1 MNPAREEAN
10 NYAGLAQAVS
20 RLSSDVSRVSLD
32 AKRPARTSSGFMSSG
47 PGDTGKAP
55 PETILDDEEEPFVP
69 SHGITSAEADQLLE
83 QWGRNELVEKKKAVW
98 EIIFELLTGP
108 MPIMLWLAII
118 IEGIIGNYADLG
130 ILLAI
135 QLINAGIS
143 FYETTKA
150 GNAVAALKSSLKAKA
165 TVKRDGKWQDME
177 AALLVPG
184 DMVLLAAG
192 SSIPAD
198 CWVNDGEIEVDQAAM
213 TGESLPVTFNRGD
226 LCKMGST
233 VVRGEVE
240 GTVQSTGA
248 NTFFGKTASMIQS
261 AQSTGGSLQKMLLQ
275 IMVILVALSLVLCIT
290 TFFYLNFSVL
300 KGEKHA
306 WKDALSFS
314 VVVLVAS
321 IPLAIEIVTTTTLAM
336 GSGTLSRAGAIVT
349 RLSAI
354 EEMAGMDMLCSDKTG
369 TLTMNKMMIQDD
381 CPIFCEGETRDSVLF
396 QAALAAKWL
405 EPPRDALDT
414 MILANS
420 GLDLKRCDAYQQL
433 EFLPFDPR
441 KKRTEGKLKGP
452 DGKVF
457 SISKGAPH
465 VILDLCHNHDGLK
478 AAVDDKVL
486 ELGTKGIRSLAVAR
500 MYEEEGEWK
509 MLGILTFLDPP
520 RHDTKET
527 IARAKEFGVGVKM
540 VTGDHKIIAVE
551 TCKQLGMGHNIQG
564 PEALPKLDENGNNP
578 PNMVQDYGSTIIPA
592 DGFGQVMPEHKFLI
606 VETLRQANFRVGMTG
621 DGVNDAPALKRA
633 DVGIAVAGSTDA
645 ARAAADIVLT
655 HDGLSVVADAITV
668 AREVFCRLKNFI
680 MYRIAA
686 TLQLLLFFFIAV
698 FALEP
703 YHFYEKNGVVLLNGN
718 VSQPG
723 VVFDFPRHSS
733 LCNTGWDKDST
744 NDPRLS
750 VVGQTT
756 VEGSDEVRDLVN
768 LSSSDFKKFDAG
780 CDIVLPI
787 CSKTTECDDA
797 SGGEACD
804 EHEVCEPWPK
814 YFQLPVL
821 MLMLI
826 TLLNDGTL
834 IAIGYDKVVPSKTP
848 ERWNLP
854 FIFCVSS
861 VLAVVACGSSLLLLW
876 AALDSNNKD
885 GAFAALGLPPLEYG
899 QVLTAIYLKVSV
911 SDFLTLFSARTQDS
925 FFWTSVP
932 GPILLAAATLSLL
945 ISTFLASFW
954 PEGTVDKLPVEGLA
968 HGDYSLMPLWVWIYC
983 VIWWFIQ
990 DLAKVGIIWL
1000 LKTFKLFVPKVLDPQ
1015 DWARGENVV

>member
-1 MNPAREEAN
+1 
-10 NYAGLAQAVS
+10 
-20 RLSSDVSRVSLD
+20 
-32 AKRPARTSSGFMSSG
+32 
-47 PGDTGKAP
+47 
-55 PETILDDEEEPFVP
+55 
-69 SHGITSAEADQLLE
+69 
-83 QWGRNELVEKKKAVW
+83 
-98 EIIFELLTGP
+98 
-108 MPIMLWLAII
+108 MPVMLWIAII

-150 GNAVAALKSSLKAKA
+150 GNAVAALKSSLKAKG
-165 TVKRDGKWQDME
+165 TVKRDGKWQDIE

-198 CWVNDGEIEVDQAAM
+198 CWVNEGEIEVDQAAM
-213 TGESLPVTFNRGD
+213 TGESLPVTFTRGD
-226 LCKMGST
+226 LSKMGST

-261 AQSTGGSLQKMLLQ
+261 AESTGGSLQKMLMQ
-275 IMVILVALSLVLCIT
+275 IMVILVSLSLVLCIT
-290 TFFYLNFSVL
+290 AFFYLNFDVL
-300 KGEKHA
+300 KGEENA
-306 WKDALSFS
+306 WKHALSFS

-336 GSGTLSRAGAIVT
+336 GSGTLSKAGAIVT

-369 TLTMNKMMIQDD
+369 TLTMNKMMIQED
-381 CPIFCEGETRDSVLF
+381 CPIFLDGETRDSVLF
-396 QAALAAKWL
+396 KSALAAKWL

-414 MILANS
+414 MILSNS
-420 GLDLKRCDAYQQL
+420 GLDLKRCDAYEQL

-452 DGKVF
+452 DGKIF

-465 VILDLCHNHDGLK
+465 VILNMCSNKESIEH
-478 AAVDDKVL
+478 AVDAKVL
-486 ELGTKGIRSLAVAR
+486 ELGKRGIRSLAVAQ
-500 MYEEEGEWK
+500 MFEEDGQWK
-509 MLGILTFLDPP
+509 MIGILTFLDPP
-520 RHDTKET
+520 RHDTKDT
-527 IARAKEFGVGVKM
+527 IARAKAFGVGVKM
-540 VTGDHKIIAVE
+540 VTGDHSIIAVE

-564 PEALPKLDENGNNP
+564 PEALPMLDEEGNP
-578 PNMVQDYGSTIIPA
+578 PANMLETYGATIIPA

-606 VETLRQANFRVGMTG
+606 VETLRNANFRVGMTG

-655 HDGLSVVADAITV
+655 DDGLSVVADAITV

-703 YHFYEKNGVVLLNGN
+703 YDYYERNGVVAYNPANL
-718 VSQPG
+718 SAPG
-723 VVFDFPRHSS
+723 VLIDIPRKSG
-733 LCNTGWDKDST
+733 LCSTGWDKDAT
-744 NDPRLS
+744 DDERLA
-750 VVGQTT
+750 VLGQTT
-756 VEGSDEVRDLVN
+756 IHAGHGSNKLMDMLNISATE
-768 LSSSDFKKFDAG
+768 FKKFDAG

-787 CSKTTECDDA
+787 CSKSTKCDDEHRRN
-797 SGGEACD
+797 GDGECT
-804 EHEVCEPWPK
+804 EHEVCEAWPK
-814 YFQLPVL
+814 FFQLPVL

-834 IAIGYDKVVPSKTP
+834 IAIGYDKVTASKTP

-854 FIFCVSS
+854 FVFCVSA
-861 VLAVVACGSSLLLLW
+861 VLGAVACGSSLLLLW

-899 QVLTAIYLKVSV
+899 QVITAIYLKVSV

-925 FFWTSVP
+925 FFWTSMP
-932 GPILLAAATLSLL
+932 GPILMAAASVSLI
-945 ISTFLASFW
+945 ISTFLAAFW
-954 PEGTVDKLPVEGLA
+954 PASTVDHLPVVGLA
-968 HGDYSLMPLWVWIYC
+968 LGDYSLMPLWVWIYC
-983 VIWWFIQ
+983 VLWWFVQ
-990 DLAKVGIIWL
+990 DLGKVAMIRT
-1000 LKTFKLFVPKVLDPQ
+1000 LKYYKLFVPVVLDPQ
-1015 DWARGENVV
+1015 DWARG